1 MSSPADT
8 RGPRFYD
15 GFSSAMTVEKLSEE
29 EISQIQILKSAGR
42 TIIEEVILRTEENEK
57 EEIWEKSLG
66 ESVVQGEVIGRVH
79 SAGRSHW
86 VSP

>member
-66 ESVVQGEVIGRVH
+66 ESVVQGEVIG
-79 SAGRSHW
+79 
-86 VSP
+86 